1 MALTR
6 DDIGSLFPDIDMN
19 RVSFLSLLDDF
30 FEGVLVTDNRGYVL
44 FMNEEQARIDDL
56 PARSLVGKKVTDI
69 YHVDDGDSPVIQ
81 CLASGKAIKGVACY
95 YRTWTGKIVN
105 SIHNVFP
112 LFDDRKLLGA
122 ICFIQDF
129 SIIEQRFESVFQP
142 EKIKN
147 LQTGT
152 SKAGRQKGRPHKNG
166 TRFRFEDIIGTSRE
180 LMDSVDMGRLAA
192 QSASPVMIYGE
203 TGTGKELLAQ
213 SIHNA
218 GPRQSE
224 NYVAVNCAA
233 IPENLLEGIMFGTSA
248 GAFTGAVD
256 KPGLFEKADG
266 GTLFLDEVTE
276 LPVGVQAK
284 LLRVLQDGAY
294 ERLGGTQTL
303 TSDTRLIAATN
314 RDVRAAVNEGVLR
327 EDLYYRL
334 NVIQLHVP
342 PLRERIEDIPLLA
355 RHFVD
360 RFAAQHGRAVRGLS
374 EGVVQAL
381 ESYPWP
387 GNVRE
392 LENALERAVVLS
404 RSEQLELSTLPPDI
418 ARARRAPERLS
429 FSVGTPLKIM
439 ERRMIEA
446 TMKKCGGDKV
456 QTAQMLGTTVR
467 TIYRREAEWRRDR

>member
-1 MALTR
+1 MQATVLVVDDEEPNRATLTR
-6 DDIGSLFPDIDMN
+6 ILEREGHRVICAQDGREAMSVLHVETPHVLLTDLKMPGMDGMELLQGARQTDVDLEVILMTAFGTVENAVTAMKHGANDFITKPLRRSEIVKAVAKAIEKRALVVENRDLRARLAQGSSSALIGSSPAMAD
-19 RVSFLSLLDDF
+19 LL
-30 FEGVLVTDNRGYVL
+30 
-44 FMNEEQARIDDL
+44 EEAR
-56 PARSLVGKKVTDI
+56 
-69 YHVDDGDSPVIQ
+69 Q
-81 CLASGKAIKGVACY
+81 VA
-95 YRTWTGKIVN
+95 
-105 SIHNVFP
+105 
-112 LFDDRKLLGA
+112 
-122 ICFIQDF
+122 
-129 SIIEQRFESVFQP
+129 
-142 EKIKN
+142 
-147 LQTGT
+147 
-152 SKAGRQKGRPHKNG
+152 
-166 TRFRFEDIIGTSRE
+166 
-180 LMDSVDMGRLAA
+180 DSVATVL
-192 QSASPVMIYGE
+192 ITGE
-203 TGTGKELLAQ
+203 SGTGKGILARW
-213 SIHNA
+213 IHA
-218 GPRQSE
+218 HSPRASSRLVE
-224 NYVAVNCAA
+224 VNCSAL
-233 IPENLLEGIMFGTSA
+233 PDNLIESELFGYEA
-248 GAFTGAVD
+248 GAFTDAKSRKEGRF
-256 KPGLFEKADG
+256 GLANG
-266 GTLFLDEVTE
+266 GSLFLDEVTE
-276 LPVGVQAK
+276 LPIGVQAK

-314 RDVRAAVNEGVLR
+314 RDVTAAVTEGVLR

-342 PLRERIEDIPLLA
+342 PLRDRIEDIPLLA

-360 RFAAQHGRAVRGLS
+360 RFAAQHGRAVHGLS

>member
-1 MALTR
+1 
-6 DDIGSLFPDIDMN
+6 
-19 RVSFLSLLDDF
+19 
-30 FEGVLVTDNRGYVL
+30 
-44 FMNEEQARIDDL
+44 MNEEQARIDDL

-233 IPENLLEGIMFGTSA
+233 IPE
-248 GAFTGAVD
+248 
-256 KPGLFEKADG
+256 
-266 GTLFLDEVTE
+266 
-276 LPVGVQAK
+276 
-284 LLRVLQDGAY
+284 
-294 ERLGGTQTL
+294 
-303 TSDTRLIAATN
+303 
-314 RDVRAAVNEGVLR
+314 
-327 EDLYYRL
+327 
-334 NVIQLHVP
+334 
-342 PLRERIEDIPLLA
+342 
-355 RHFVD
+355 
-360 RFAAQHGRAVRGLS
+360 
-374 EGVVQAL
+374 
-381 ESYPWP
+381 
-387 GNVRE
+387 
-392 LENALERAVVLS
+392 
-404 RSEQLELSTLPPDI
+404 
-418 ARARRAPERLS
+418 
-429 FSVGTPLKIM
+429 
-439 ERRMIEA
+439 
-446 TMKKCGGDKV
+446 
-456 QTAQMLGTTVR
+456 
-467 TIYRREAEWRRDR
+467 

>member
-1 MALTR
+1 MA
-6 DDIGSLFPDIDMN
+6 D
-19 RVSFLSLLDDF
+19 LL
-30 FEGVLVTDNRGYVL
+30 
-44 FMNEEQARIDDL
+44 EEAR
-56 PARSLVGKKVTDI
+56 
-69 YHVDDGDSPVIQ
+69 Q
-81 CLASGKAIKGVACY
+81 VA
-95 YRTWTGKIVN
+95 
-105 SIHNVFP
+105 
-112 LFDDRKLLGA
+112 
-122 ICFIQDF
+122 
-129 SIIEQRFESVFQP
+129 
-142 EKIKN
+142 
-147 LQTGT
+147 
-152 SKAGRQKGRPHKNG
+152 
-166 TRFRFEDIIGTSRE
+166 
-180 LMDSVDMGRLAA
+180 DSVATVL
-192 QSASPVMIYGE
+192 ITGE
-203 TGTGKELLAQ
+203 SGTGKGILARW
-213 SIHNA
+213 IHA
-218 GPRQSE
+218 HSPRASSRLVE
-224 NYVAVNCAA
+224 VNCSAL
-233 IPENLLEGIMFGTSA
+233 PDNLIESELFGYEA
-248 GAFTGAVD
+248 GAFTDAKSRKEGRF
-256 KPGLFEKADG
+256 GLANG
-266 GTLFLDEVTE
+266 GSLFLDEVTE

-314 RDVRAAVNEGVLR
+314 RDVTAAVTEGVLR

-342 PLRERIEDIPLLA
+342 PLRDRIEDIPLLA

-360 RFAAQHGRAVRGLS
+360 RFAAQHGRAVHGLS

-446 TMKKCGGDKV
+446 TMKKCGGDKA
-456 QTAQMLGTTVR
+456 QTAQVLGTTVR